1 MLTLVVLLIFPLIPT
16 NLEYIPENLN
26 DSITAIDDEKVDF
39 NKKIEP
45 FINGILNSDEF
56 FSPDGVDKID
66 ES

>member
-1 MLTLVVLLIFPLIPT
+1 MARVNIRN
-16 NLEYIPENLN
+16 NLEYTPENLN

-45 FINGILNSDEF
+45 FIESILKSDEF
-56 FSPDGVDKID
+56 FSAEGVKENN